1 MALHWLDATTRKR
14 LVRSL
19 RAVPLFCALGLVVD
33 LCLPDTART
42 APASEPLAE
51 VSGEAIT
58 AAEIEQALGARLR
71 RLEQQTYEMK
81 RQKLEAVIGERLLA
95 REAAKQ
101 GLSVQALLDA
111 EVTAKAETVTDEEV
125 ESFYQA
131 NRAHLKG
138 DEVEARER
146 IRAYFRSQKLVAR
159 RQAYM
164 RSLRS
169 EATVVVLLQEPP
181 AFRAEVGV
189 EGAPFRGPAAA
200 PVTIVTFSDFH
211 CAFCKRVVPTL
222 TQILSRYGEKV
233 KVVFRDFPIDGLH
246 PQARNAAEAA
256 RCAHDQGKFWA
267 YHDALFANAPKA
279 SPEQLKAYAL
289 QLGLDLPSFER
300 CLASGTHAATVQK
313 SVDEAI
319 RLGVTGTP
327 AFFING
333 ELLSGAQPLEDLT
346 RVIERELARDR

>member
-1 MALHWLDATTRKR
+1 M
-14 LVRSL
+14 RSL
-19 RAVPLFCALGLVVD
+19 LARRAFSALAFVMAFSVPGAGD
-33 LCLPDTART
+33 A
-42 APASEPLAE
+42 APMSEPLAE
-51 VSGEAIT
+51 VNGEAIT
-58 AAEIEQALGARLR
+58 AAELEQALGAQVR
-71 RLEQQTYEMK
+71 RLEQQIYEMK
-81 RQKLEAVIGERLLA
+81 RQRLEAVIGERLLA
-95 REAAKQ
+95 VEAGTQ

-111 EVTAKAETVTDEEV
+111 EVMAKVEMVTDEEV
-125 ESFYQA
+125 ERFYQA
-131 NRAHLKG
+131 NRAQLKG

-146 IRAYFRSQKLVAR
+146 IRAYFKSQKLVAR

-169 EATVVVLLQEPP
+169 QAAVVVRLQEPP
-181 AFRAEVGV
+181 AFRAEVG
-189 EGAPFRGPAAA
+189 GAGRPFRVPAGA

-233 KVVFRDFPIDGLH
+233 KLVYRDFPMDGLH

-256 RCAHDQGKFWA
+256 RCAHDQGKFWE

-279 SPEQLKAYAL
+279 GPEQLKAYA
-289 QLGLDLPSFER
+289 QQVGLELPSFER

-333 ELLSGAQPLEDLT
+333 ELLSGAQPLEALT
-346 RVIERELARDR
+346 RAIERELARGR

>member
-1 MALHWLDATTRKR
+1 MCRAHVILLSLAIVFVLAL
-14 LVRSL
+14 S
-19 RAVPLFCALGLVVD
+19 
-33 LCLPDTART
+33 LPDGAHTG
-42 APASEPLAE
+42 PANEPLAE
-51 VSGEAIT
+51 VNGETIT
-58 AAEIEQALGARLR
+58 AAEIEQALGAQVR
-71 RLEQQTYEMK
+71 RLEQQIYEMK
-81 RQKLEAVIGERLLA
+81 RQRLEAVIGERLLA
-95 REAAKQ
+95 LEAARQ
-101 GLSVQALLDA
+101 GLAVQALLDA
-111 EVTAKAETVTDEEV
+111 EVTAKAEPVSDEEV
-125 ESFYQA
+125 ERFYQA
-131 NRAHLKG
+131 NRAQLKG

-146 IRAYFRSQKLVAR
+146 IRAYFKSQKLVAR

-169 EATVVVLLQEPP
+169 QATVVVRLQEPA

-233 KVVFRDFPIDGLH
+233 KLVDGLH

-256 RCAHDQGKFWA
+256 RCAQDQGKFWE

-279 SPEQLKAYAL
+279 SPEQLKTYA
-289 QLGLDLPSFER
+289 QQVGLELPSFER

-333 ELLSGAQPLEDLT
+333 ELLSGAQPLEALT
-346 RVIERELARDR
+346 RAIERELARGR